1 MVIKGILITVYG
13 YRVTTVSKME
23 MVVWIK
29 HKSSVFLAIS
39 LWNNEDPSP
48 FFPSEI
54 PKVKKQVVESTVDT
68 EISGIAE
75 EELLQEQVS

>member
-29 HKSSVFLAIS
+29 HKSPIQLAIYIQNQS
-39 LWNNEDPSP
+39 SCL
-48 FFPSEI
+48 FHLFSEWRRF
-54 PKVKKQVVESTVDT
+54 
-68 EISGIAE
+68 
-75 EELLQEQVS
+75 

>member
-29 HKSSVFLAIS
+29 HKSPIQLAIYIP
-39 LWNNEDPSP
+39 NQPSCL
-48 FFPSEI
+48 FHLF
-54 PKVKKQVVESTVDT
+54 
-68 EISGIAE
+68 SGWRMF
-75 EELLQEQVS
+75 